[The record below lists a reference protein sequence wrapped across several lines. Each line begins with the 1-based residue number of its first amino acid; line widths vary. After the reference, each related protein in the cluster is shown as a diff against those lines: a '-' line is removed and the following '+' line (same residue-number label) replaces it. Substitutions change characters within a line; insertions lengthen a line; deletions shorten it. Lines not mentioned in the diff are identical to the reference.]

1 MKQNWSGHSNCTRFR
16 RLMTPHCGVILPHM
30 EVLGHTRTL
39 RGTGR
44 PVGTV
49 KGTSLLTGY
58 RNPEPPKISQRSP
71 FRWLEDRALHLARSY
86 KTAN

>member
-49 KGTSLLTGY
+49 KGTSLLTGLAI
-58 RNPEPPKISQRSP
+58 RNLLKISQRSP
-71 FRWLEDRALHLARSY
+71 FRYFKTSPRSS
-86 KTAN
+86 AWR